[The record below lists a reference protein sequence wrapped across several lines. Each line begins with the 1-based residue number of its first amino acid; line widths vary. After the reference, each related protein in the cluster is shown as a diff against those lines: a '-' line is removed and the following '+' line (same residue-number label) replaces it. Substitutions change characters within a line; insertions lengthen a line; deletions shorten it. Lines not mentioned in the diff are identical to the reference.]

1 MCIVQK
7 KSDTHAEHESVGLL
21 VRGQNT
27 AFKNQYYV
35 RQALGQASHNNT
47 NPIMMDEKINLT
59 YSFSNFS
66 CQSVFG

>member
-1 MCIVQK
+1 MCIVRQ
-7 KSDTHAEHESVGLL
+7 KSDAHAEHESVGLL
-21 VRGQNT
+21 ERGQNT

-47 NPIMMDEKINLT
+47 NPIVMDAKIKSL

-66 CQSVFG
+66 CQSIFG